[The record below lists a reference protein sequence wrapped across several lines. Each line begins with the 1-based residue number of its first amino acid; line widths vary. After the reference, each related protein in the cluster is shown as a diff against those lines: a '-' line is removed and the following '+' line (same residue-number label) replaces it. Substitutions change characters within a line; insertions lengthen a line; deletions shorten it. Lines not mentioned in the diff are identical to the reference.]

1 MTSRGAGGT
10 WATYTLG
17 RKGVA
22 IWRDTARDS
31 LARGAI
37 EALAAVGLDDLA
49 VLSTH
54 DIREGRLDIDSCA
67 LLYAPSGFSA
77 FERVAALGNEGIAA
91 LERFVEAGGGFVG
104 DGDGARLALE
114 IGLLSDVLVRPSMRS
129 NCQSDDCV
137 VTFTDLG
144 IRLTSS
150 AAGASAREMVTQL
163 RGGPRIVITDSEAMK
178 GVVCTFASDFV
189 AGEWSVAPL
198 AFSDVT
204 SERFIGALAS
214 PSPERL
220 PLTARWERKKAKPRM
235 RGTPAIVVGHRGRG
249 RVVISSPS
257 PTSAEPAMTARFRN
271 LMLWAAF
278 LPPAEM
284 PGRAL
289 SPAAYRVECHVT
301 RTRWLRTRVPR
312 YTSRQRA
319 RDRDGA
325 LAALLEKETAFV
337 RDLVASG
344 DDATAL
350 RAEDVARW
358 RSPRVLEATPS
369 EISAAAG
376 RYYDGVAEAGAESW
390 FAGGMRCGRKLLE
403 QRWPAPTLAERAS
416 RRGDDEHA
424 GLRRSPTRLPSAAV
438 DQMLTQFEATFSEP
452 ASTGQAGTAAGSVG
466 GSPNLAE
473 KLARGAALIG
483 TLAGAEAYASTRDD
497 AQRRARAVASA
508 GLVQTR

>member
-1 MTSRGAGGT
+1 MASRGAGGP
-10 WATYTLG
+10 WATCTLG
-17 RKGVA
+17 RKGIA

-31 LARGAI
+31 LARGAV

-49 VLSTH
+49 VISTQ
-54 DIREGRLDIDSCA
+54 DIREGSLNIDSCA
-67 LLYAPSGFSA
+67 LLYAPSGFSS
-77 FERVAALGNEGIAA
+77 FERVRALGNDGIAA
-91 LERFVEAGGGFVG
+91 LERFIESGGGFVG

-114 IGLLSDVLVRPSMRS
+114 IGLLSDVLVRPAMRS

-137 VTFTDLG
+137 VSWTDLG

-150 AAGASAREMVTQL
+150 AAGASARKMITQL

-198 AFSDVT
+198 AFADVT

-220 PLTARWERKKAKPRM
+220 PLTARWERKRAKPRM

-257 PTSAEPAMTARFRN
+257 PTSAEPAMTARYRN

-284 PGRAL
+284 PERGL
-289 SPAAYRVECHVT
+289 SSVAYRVEVHVQ

-312 YTSRQRA
+312 FTSRQRA

-325 LAALLEKETAFV
+325 LAALLKEETDFV
-337 RDLVASG
+337 HDLCASG
-344 DDATAL
+344 DAATAL
-350 RAEDVARW
+350 RAEDLERW
-358 RSPRVLEATPS
+358 RNPRVLEPTSS
-369 EISAAAG
+369 EIAAAAG
-376 RYYDGVAEAGAESW
+376 RYYDGVTEGGAESW
-390 FAGGMRCGRKLLE
+390 FVAGMQSERKPLA
-403 QRWPAPTLAERAS
+403 QTWPAPTLAGRAS
-416 RRGDDEHA
+416 HHGGNHSV
-424 GLRRSPTRLPSAAV
+424 GLMRRSPTRLPDAAV
-438 DQMLTQFEATFSEP
+438 SQALLEFEATLGES
-452 ASTGQAGTAAGSVG
+452 ASTCTG
-466 GSPNLAE
+466 GNPKLAL
-473 KLARGAALIG
+473 KLARGAALIEVL
-483 TLAGAEAYASTRDD
+483 TRAEADASARND
-497 AQRRARAVASA
+497 AQYS
-508 GLVQTR
+508 TST